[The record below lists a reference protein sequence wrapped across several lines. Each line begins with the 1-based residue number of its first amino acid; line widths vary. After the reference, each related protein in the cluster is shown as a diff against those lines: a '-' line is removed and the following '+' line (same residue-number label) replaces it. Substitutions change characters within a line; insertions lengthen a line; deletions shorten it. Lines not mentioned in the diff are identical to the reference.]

1 MNLKTLT
8 LKGII
13 YGAFAGLIATWA
25 VSSVI
30 AASEVA
36 VGLQISTFYSVMG
49 IGLGL
54 NNVITAAYV
63 GFGLHLMTGSAL
75 GGVLGAIGIR
85 WKKIKMLNLL
95 KNTLL
100 GMGAGFV
107 IWLVLFAPVTTF
119 LIQPSIQ
126 RIVIILALASQHPAS
141 SDVIRNSIT
150 AISVGAIAFHL
161 FWGAIFSF
169 IMRSLAISRAF
180 KMKQQQQQGAI
191 Q

>member
-8 LKGII
+8 LKWIV

-36 VGLQISTFYSVMG
+36 IGLQISTFYSVMG

-63 GFGLHLMTGSAL
+63 GFGLHLLTGSAL

-141 SDVIRNSIT
+141 SDVIKNSIT
-150 AISVGAIAFHL
+150 AILVGAIAFHL
-161 FWGAIFSF
+161 LWG
-169 IMRSLAISRAF
+169 LAGPLR
-180 KMKQQQQQGAI
+180 
-191 Q
+191 

>member
-36 VGLQISTFYSVMG
+36 IGLQISTFYSVMG

-63 GFGLHLMTGSAL
+63 GFGLHLLTGSAL

-85 WKKIKMLNLL
+85 WKKIKMLNLF

-141 SDVIRNSIT
+141 SDVIRNSIA
-150 AISVGAIAFHL
+150 AISVAAIAFHL
-161 FWGAIFSF
+161 LWGAIFSF
-169 IMRSLAISRAF
+169 IMRSLTISRAF
-180 KMKQQQQQGAI
+180 KMKQQQQQGTT